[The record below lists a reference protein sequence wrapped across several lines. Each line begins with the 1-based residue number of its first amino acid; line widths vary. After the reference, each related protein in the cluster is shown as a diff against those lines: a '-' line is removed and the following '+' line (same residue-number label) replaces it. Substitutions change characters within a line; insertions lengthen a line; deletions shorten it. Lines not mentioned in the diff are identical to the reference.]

1 MQLTEVDREESPQE
15 QVLDPDLP
23 IVDPH
28 HHLWPSGYRIPYD
41 LAALEADF
49 RRGHNVE
56 ATVFVECM
64 TSFRPDGDEALRP
77 VGETEFVV
85 GTVGSHTSAR
95 TDVAAGIVGW
105 ADLMSPDEAARTLD
119 GHVEAGGDRFRG
131 VRFNVVWHDRHS
143 STAHAG
149 RPTEAHMLLDGRYRA
164 GLREVARRGLTYDIW
179 LYHSQLPELA
189 ATLDAVPELTFIVN
203 HLGGPVP
210 DEATPEARAEIF
222 GDWQRN
228 LIDIARRPNVVLK
241 IGGIGM
247 PVYGSGTRAPGGPV
261 RPRSRMLGGPPSR
274 RRSRPSAP
282 SGACSRA
289 TSPSTSRASVTTAS
303 GTPSRCSR
311 LVTHRTSGRC
321 SSPAPPGVSTGCQA
335 LTKKRHHDQRARQHA
350 RRRARRGHRLGGA
363 TER

>member
-85 GTVGSHTSAR
+85 GTVGSHTSAG

-105 ADLMSPDEAARTLD
+105 ADLMSPDDAARTLD

-179 LYHSQLPELA
+179 LYHPQLPELA
-189 ATLDAVPELTFIVN
+189 TTLDAVPELTFIVN

-247 PVYGSGTRAPGGPV
+247 PVYGFGYPGTGRPG
-261 RPRSRMLGGPPSR
+261 STALADAW
-274 RRSRPSAP
+274 RPSVEAAIEAF
-282 SGACSRA
+282 GAERCMFESNFPVDKQSFSYDSLWNAFKMLTTGYSPDERA
-289 TSPSTSRASVTTAS
+289 LLFA
-303 GTPSRCSR
+303 GT
-311 LVTHRTSGRC
+311 
-321 SSPAPPGVSTGCQA
+321 
-335 LTKKRHHDQRARQHA
+335 A
-350 RRRARRGHRLGGA
+350 RRVYRLPSSHKEEA
-363 TER
+363 P

>member
-1 MQLTEVDREESPQE
+1 MQLTEVDREESSQE
-15 QVLDPDLP
+15 EVLDSDLP

-28 HHLWPSGYRIPYD
+28 HHLWPPGYRIPYD

-56 ATVFVECM
+56 ATVFMECM

-85 GTVGSHTSAR
+85 GAAGPRTSAG

-105 ADLMSPDEAARTLD
+105 ADLMKPDEAARTLD

-149 RPTEAHMLLDGRYRA
+149 RPTEAHMLLDGRFRA
-164 GLREVARRGLTYDIW
+164 GLREVARRGLTYDVW
-179 LYHSQLPELA
+179 LYHPQLAELA

-228 LIDIARRPNVVLK
+228 LNDVARRPNVVLK
-241 IGGIGM
+241 IGGMGM
-247 PVYGSGTRAPGGPV
+247 PVYGFGYDVTGRPG
-261 RPRSRMLGGPPSR
+261 STALANAW
-274 RRSRPSAP
+274 RPSVEAAIEAF
-282 SGACSRA
+282 GAE
-289 TSPSTSRASVTTAS
+289 
-303 GTPSRCSR
+303 RCMFESNFPVDKQSFSYDS
-311 LVTHRTSGRC
+311 LWNAFKMLT
-321 SSPAPPGVSTGCQA
+321 TGCSPQE
-335 LTKKRHHDQRARQHA
+335 RAMLFAGTA
-350 RRRARRGHRLGGA
+350 RRVYRLPSSHTGEA
-363 TER
+363 P

>member
-77 VGETEFVV
+77 VGETDFVV
-85 GTVGSHTSAR
+85 DTVGSHTSAG

-131 VRFNVVWHDRHS
+131 VRFNVVWHDRHN

-179 LYHSQLPELA
+179 LYHPQLPELA
-189 ATLDAVPELTFIVN
+189 TTLDAVPELTFIVN

-247 PVYGSGTRAPGGPV
+247 PVYGFGYPGTGRPG
-261 RPRSRMLGGPPSR
+261 STALADAW
-274 RRSRPSAP
+274 RPSVEAAIEAF
-282 SGACSRA
+282 GAERCMFESNFPVDKQSFSYDSLWNAFKLLTTGYSPDERA
-289 TSPSTSRASVTTAS
+289 LLFA
-303 GTPSRCSR
+303 GT
-311 LVTHRTSGRC
+311 
-321 SSPAPPGVSTGCQA
+321 
-335 LTKKRHHDQRARQHA
+335 A
-350 RRRARRGHRLGGA
+350 RRVYRLPSPHQEEA
-363 TER
+363 P

>member
-85 GTVGSHTSAR
+85 GTVGSHTSAG

-105 ADLMSPDEAARTLD
+105 ADLMSPDDAARTLD

-131 VRFNVVWHDRHS
+131 VRFNVVWHDRHN

-179 LYHSQLPELA
+179 LYHPQLPELA

-247 PVYGSGTRAPGGPV
+247 PVYGFGYPGTGRPG
-261 RPRSRMLGGPPSR
+261 STALADAW
-274 RRSRPSAP
+274 RPSV
-282 SGACSRA
+282 GAAIEAFGAERCMFESNFPVDKQSFSYDSLWNAFKLLTTGYSPDERA
-289 TSPSTSRASVTTAS
+289 LLFA
-303 GTPSRCSR
+303 GT
-311 LVTHRTSGRC
+311 
-321 SSPAPPGVSTGCQA
+321 
-335 LTKKRHHDQRARQHA
+335 A
-350 RRRARRGHRLGGA
+350 RRVYRLPSSHKEEA
-363 TER
+363 P